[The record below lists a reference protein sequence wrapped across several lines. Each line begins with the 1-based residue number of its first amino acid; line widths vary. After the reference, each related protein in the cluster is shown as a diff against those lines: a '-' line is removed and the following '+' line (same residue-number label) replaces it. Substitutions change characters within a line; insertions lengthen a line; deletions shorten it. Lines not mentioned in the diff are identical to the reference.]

1 MTTEENRGLAARAR
15 RHRALG
21 DASRLAIVEL
31 LAVSDHTCGDLRE
44 RLELDWNL
52 LDFHLRTLEKAG
64 LVQRRA
70 SEGDRRRRYV
80 RLRPTALEEL
90 SPPPAPPVV
99 GAPLFVCTHNSA
111 RSPFAAALWHHV
123 TGRSAVSA
131 GSDPAARVNPL
142 AVEVAAG
149 YDVDLSACRPC
160 GYEAVTAEPDIVV
173 SVCDRARER
182 YLPWPDRPSL
192 HWSVPDPPP
201 GDRRAVAT
209 AFADIAER
217 ISWLTRETA

>member
-1 MTTEENRGLAARAR
+1 ML
-15 RHRALG
+15 
-21 DASRLAIVEL
+21 DA
-31 LAVSDHTCGDLRE
+31 LAVSDHTPGQLRQ
-44 RLELDWNL
+44 LLDLDWNL
-52 LDFHLRTLEKAG
+52 LDFHLRTLEEAG
-64 LVQRRA
+64 LIERHA
-70 SEGDRRRRYV
+70 SEGDGRRRYV

-90 SPPPAPPVV
+90 SLAPALPVM

-123 TGRSAVSA
+123 TGRPAFSA
-131 GSDPAARVNPL
+131 GSQPAARVNPV

-149 YDVDLSACRPC
+149 YDVDLSACWPC

-173 SVCDRARER
+173 SVCDRARESD
-182 YLPWPDRPSL
+182 LPWPDRPSL

-201 GDRRAVAT
+201 GDRRAVET

-217 ISWLTRETA
+217 ISWLAQAAA